1 MPTFARYIRLLSLC
15 GLLLAG
21 LIATQVVTAQSETEL
36 RSTADYTYGQVMRF
50 RLRAGNLGDVRRATL
65 YFRPHTATDA
75 YAVEVPFE
83 PAAELDLN
91 YALDLTQ
98 TRLPPFSSVAY
109 WWELE
114 RADGATLRVPERTLS
129 YVDDQ
134 FSWQWISKADPE
146 GGGVVTVQWT
156 GEDPDRGEQAFDTV
170 LAALDRLAPYVPLD
184 EVRPFNV
191 FVYPSSAD
199 VGSAMRLAGQE
210 WQPGQTYPELG
221 VLLVTVV
228 NPATAEAELAS
239 GIGRELTDL
248 LLYQALGEAYGNVPR
263 WLRVGLADVAAGGP
277 DARSAAL
284 LADAV
289 ADGSAPTLGALCAE
303 YPTGDPQ
310 AAVAGA
316 QSGAFVRTISD
327 VYGPGSVVELITAFA
342 GGATC
347 DEALAT
353 VLNATPA
360 QVTDAWRA
368 AYQAPDPERERV
380 SQAIIWVVLVLAGF
394 GLAAL
399 LLWRGVPRRG
409 K

>member
-1 MPTFARYIRLLSLC
+1 MPTFARYVCLFCLCCFLLT
-15 GLLLAG
+15 G
-21 LIATQVVTAQSETEL
+21 LIAPQIVKAQSETEL

-50 RLRAGNLGDVRRATL
+50 RLRASNLGDVRQATL

-75 YAVEVPFE
+75 YSVQVPFE
-83 PAAELDLN
+83 PTAELDLS

-114 RADGATLRVPERTLS
+114 RADGAMLRVPERTLS

-156 GEDPDRGEQAFDTV
+156 GDNPDRGEQAFDTV
-170 LAALDRLAPYVPLD
+170 LAALDRLAPYVPLA

-191 FVYPSSAD
+191 FIYPSSAD
-199 VGSAMRLAGQE
+199 VGSAMRLAGQA

-228 NPATAEAELAS
+228 NPATAGPELAS

-248 LLYQALGEAYGNVPR
+248 LLYQALGDAYSRVPV

-284 LADAV
+284 LAGAV
-289 ADGSAPTLGALCAE
+289 AEGTAPALAALCAE
-303 YPTGDPQ
+303 YPAGDPQ
-310 AAVAGA
+310 AAVAAA

-327 VYGPGSVVELITAFA
+327 VYGPGAVVELINAFA
-342 GGATC
+342 GEATC

-353 VLNATPA
+353 ALNATPA
-360 QVTDAWRA
+360 QVTDAWRT
-368 AYQAPDPERERV
+368 AYQAPDPERKRV
-380 SQAIIWVVLVLAGF
+380 SQAIIWVILVLAGF